1 MSLIDSQLY
10 RNLQLG
16 TAYEGLI
23 PAYNHTD
30 FPFDKTS
37 DNSNTYD
44 TLKFMSVWAYKYAH
58 QMKKVAPLLKGVT
71 LQETVN
77 KIYAF
82 LYSHFQYK
90 LDGETQNLMSPSAA
104 WHFRKTGFDCKTY
117 SILASTILQ
126 NLGIPHAFRMVQQA
140 GIMPGEWSHV
150 YVVVPNGNQELIIDA
165 TTHTNKQVSYTQKH
179 DYTMKHKGLASPYV
193 SALGCACQGTPI
205 KSSGLGSPANLAI
218 SIRNFH
224 SFLDVLE
231 KQGISKDVTNRMLT
245 IVRANVEN
253 GIDPNMG
260 EVLKKALATT
270 SGLGFIDPV
279 SSITASGFSSTSFS
293 LPTMNV
299 STPYGNYV
307 PPAASGFSQ
316 FTSSAAT
323 AGMSALS
330 NVSVQG
336 INVGGIAT
344 SLATGNYVG
353 AGIEVLKAIIP
364 IEKTFGAVFANG
376 FDLSCWGASYSEQ
389 KAKEH
394 VLLDMPFIV
403 QWSGIYQSATTAS
416 LDKFQ
421 LFTESYL
428 LDAKNGQQS
437 KYASCTRKGH
447 ALREKAIVELRK
459 NIYLEFTSQGFQLVP
474 NGRKTGTFSIPQGL
488 PGYAKG
494 RAYTSWNGPTAYDS
508 LLVVP
513 PTPVAPTPT
522 ATPTTEAGTK
532 TDSSG
537 KPITASKSSSTPL
550 ILGAGLLALKFL
562 L

>member
-179 DYTMKHKGLASPYV
+179 DYTMKHRGLASPYV
-193 SALGCACQGTPI
+193 GALGCACQGTPI
-205 KSSGLGSPANLAI
+205 TKSGLGSPAVLNNTIA
-218 SIRNFH
+218 NFH
-224 SFLDVLE
+224 VFLNELE
-231 KQGISKDVTNRMLT
+231 KQGFSRQVTDRMLQL
-245 IVRANVEN
+245 VKWNVSN

-260 EVLKKALATT
+260 EILQKALLPQSA
-270 SGLGFIDPV
+270 LGAILPV
-279 SSITASGFSSTSFS
+279 SSITPVGYTVPLPTAS
-293 LPTMNV
+293 LPSPTTIASYGTVPTSTFSAIKTQAV
-299 STPYGNYV
+299 S
-307 PPAASGFSQ
+307 
-316 FTSSAAT
+316 
-323 AGMSALS
+323 AGTSALS
-330 NVSVQG
+330 NLS
-336 INVGGIAT
+336 VGGISVT
-344 SLATGNYVG
+344 SAMSAAVG
-353 AGIEVLKAIIP
+353 DPMAIAGIAMTLLKKVIP
-364 IEKTFGAVFANG
+364 IDKTFGAVFANG
-376 FDLSCWGASYSEQ
+376 FDLSCWGSTLTPTQTKLWAEKDIPAVYAATLGKGLSEANLHLFIDAMNWVKAQ
-389 KAKEH
+389 ADSWGAKMQSCSKKALQQYGEAAIKAKIE
-394 VLLDMPFIV
+394 VLTKTQEVVKLTPISSVTTGAKLPFTFSHANFNVYDKTYPSERFVI
-403 QWSGIYQSATTAS
+403 S
-416 LDKFQ
+416 L
-421 LFTESYL
+421 LP
-428 LDAKNGQQS
+428 GVPQQS
-437 KYASCTRKGH
+437 TTSVATVDANGNTIVTTTP
-447 ALREKAIVELRK
+447 KA
-459 NIYLEFTSQGFQLVP
+459 
-474 NGRKTGTFSIPQGL
+474 
-488 PGYAKG
+488 
-494 RAYTSWNGPTAYDS
+494 
-508 LLVVP
+508 
-513 PTPVAPTPT
+513 
-522 ATPTTEAGTK
+522 
-532 TDSSG
+532 
-537 KPITASKSSSTPL
+537 SSSTTPIL
-550 ILGAGLLALKFL
+550 LGAGLLALKFL